1 MKIRIVGENNFILK
15 YCINNRIVFIFLM
28 IIFALG
34 ICLGSVY
41 YRDTTSTDELSKYI
55 ENLFEKFNEKTE
67 AKTYNMLKESL
78 INNIGIMLLF
88 WILGASIVGVPI
100 LLFYI
105 AYKGFTVSFTLS
117 TIIST
122 FGFLKGNLINFMM
135 LFLSNFILINVFFVA
150 TASAIRLVINILQ
163 KKKEMKIELLRHTI
177 MCMMCICGMLLTSAI
192 EAFTNCKIMS
202 FFLDRI

>member
-15 YCINNRIVFIFLM
+15 YCRNNRIVFIFLM